1 MHALKARRRLI
12 LATVALMTLMTLALF
27 GGHAEAHPL
36 HQDRLEIAPDP
47 SDRAAFSIVVTSA
60 IGTTMTALG
69 REPRAGAFYAP
80 DEVSRAVADGLPYL
94 LAHLHVEIDH
104 VPVLPGGAEV
114 ALAEPVTRPVHRLAD
129 EDRVRSRTVLRY
141 RAQSD
146 APRTITLRHDM
157 LTDVVDRNGVRW
169 SLDYVIADAGN
180 APRVLRADE
189 PLELPFPGAGRTRG
203 TGGTFASFF
212 REGVFHILT
221 GFDHLLFLAAIVLGA
236 QRARSL
242 FFVVGAFTVAHTL
255 TLTLATMGIVR
266 IPAAV
271 VEPLIGASIV
281 VAAALSLTRLRAD
294 TASDRERERGRIA
307 VAFVFGLVHGLGFAS
322 DLTAAL
328 AEDRSHLVLALAAFT
343 LGIELVQQ
351 GLVLP
356 LYALIR
362 AARARARGALVIEWA
377 TLVVVVLGVLLVI
390 QALKRGG

>member
-1 MHALKARRRLI
+1 MLALKARRRLI

-27 GGHAEAHPL
+27 VGRAEAHPL
-36 HQDRLEIAPDP
+36 HQDRLEIMPDP
-47 SDRAAFSIVVTSA
+47 SVRGGFSIVITSA

-104 VPVLPGGAEV
+104 VAVRPGGAEV
-114 ALAEPVTRPVHRLAD
+114 ALAEPVTSPVHRLAD
-129 EDRVRSRTVLRY
+129 EDRVRSRAVLRY
-141 RAQSD
+141 RAQTD
-146 APRTITLRHDM
+146 TPRTLTLRHDM
-157 LTDVVDRNGVRW
+157 LTDVVDRNGARW
-169 SLDYVIADAGN
+169 SLDYVIADAGH
-180 APRVLRADE
+180 APRVLRANE
-189 PLELPFPGAGRTRG
+189 PLELPFPGAGSTRSA
-203 TGGTFASFF
+203 GGTFASFF

-236 QRARSL
+236 RRARSL

-255 TLTLATMGIVR
+255 TLALATMGLVR

-281 VAAALSLTRLRAD
+281 VAAALSLTRLREEA
-294 TASDRERERGRIA
+294 ASERGRAA

-322 DLTAAL
+322 GLTAAL
-328 AEDRSHLVLALAAFT
+328 AEDRSHLALALVAFT

-356 LYALIR
+356 FYALVR
-362 AARARARGALVIEWA
+362 AARARTRGALVVEWA
-377 TLVVVVLGVLLVI
+377 TLVVVVLGVLFVI